1 MLLSSFGASN
11 LSGATSDEDGTN
23 KLTEAFKR
31 ISRFKLFAKKLILKS
46 FAFIKDRSIECFRKS
61 LSLERGK
68 SVDMIMFR
76 GAIVSKKQSS
86 FSRKVSFH
94 VFLFSIPFTYRRRLG
109 IDLDTV

>member
-1 MLLSSFGASN
+1 LSSFGASN

-68 SVDMIMFR
+68 SVDIIMFR
-76 GAIVSKKQSS
+76 GAIVSKNKAHFLEKFLLMYFS
-86 FSRKVSFH
+86 FLSLLH
-94 VFLFSIPFTYRRRLG
+94 IAA
-109 IDLDTV
+109 D